1 MPNSTASYAAAEFA
15 QHDFSHSL
23 QKFCITGT
31 PLIEFGFLDADF

>member
-23 QKFCITGT
+23 E
-31 PLIEFGFLDADF
+31 EFRSKIMSLKTKGFFAA